1 MKFFQILL
9 VLVSPLLVSSSN
21 FNDNPRK
28 RQENP
33 SDEYP
38 EAKITRL
45 SGDETESLKPRETS
59 EFGPSSSNLAAIQ
72 RKRKENP
79 SNEES
84 GNKKARRTDFKAIR
98 SIYIDTPF
106 NGNDLIFEPNLA
118 RDMMIFGPNT
128 PIAFIEHI
136 QEKSALKHIAD
147 EIMQEE
153 LFESF
158 LRFLHDYPELKLDH
172 LEASF
177 VCKFLKFIMADG
189 STFADNLR
197 RLSNAYEYR
206 PSFLPH
212 LFSIPNDPGFD
223 NMFLEIV
230 KSVPNVSNDFIF
242 QSIGESFSFINPD
255 DYSEDEIQSIQQR
268 NRQYIE
274 EYERRET
281 SEFGPEFARLCS
293 DMISPDYK
301 ETKLTRK
308 FLKKMV
314 KFVNTDVED
323 EADPQLRAI
332 DYIKILSLIA
342 IKRGYP
348 KLFKQLQSL
357 IFGTNTCFRD
367 EDLPNGYFI
376 DEDLERVVKD
386 HPKFF
391 SSLPLDTFKIFLGSY
406 DPINLVL

>member
-9 VLVSPLLVSSSN
+9 VLVSPLLVSSSD
-21 FNDNPRK
+21 FNDNP
-28 RQENP
+28 
-33 SDEYP
+33 
-38 EAKITRL
+38 
-45 SGDETESLKPRETS
+45 
-59 EFGPSSSNLAAIQ
+59 

-84 GNKKARRTDFKAIR
+84 TNKIVILDYKAIR
-98 SIYIDTPF
+98 SAYIDTPYA
-106 NGNDLIFEPNLA
+106 GKDPILEPNLA
-118 RDMMIFGPNT
+118 WDNMLFKPYT
-128 PIAFIEHI
+128 PMAFKKYIHDT
-136 QEKSALKHIAD
+136 SALNHIAN
-147 EIMQEE
+147 EIMREKR
-153 LFESF
+153 FESF
-158 LRFLHDYPELKLDH
+158 LKFLHDHPELKLNH

-197 RLSNAYEYR
+197 RLSNAYDYR

-212 LFSIPNDPGFD
+212 LFSIPNAPGFD

-274 EYERRET
+274 DYERRET
-281 SEFGPEFARLCS
+281 SKFGPEFARLCS
-293 DMISPDYK
+293 DMISSDYTDT
-301 ETKLTRK
+301 ELTDE
-308 FLKKMV
+308 FLTTMV
-314 KFVNTDVED
+314 VFVNTNIKNES
-323 EADPQLRAI
+323 DPQFRAI

-348 KLFKQLQSL
+348 NLFKQLQSI
-357 IFGTNTCFRD
+357 IFGKNGYFYD
-367 EDLPNGYFI
+367 ELFPNGYFQ
-376 DEDLERVVKD
+376 DEELERVVKD
-386 HPKFF
+386 HPMFF
-391 SSLPLDTFKIFLGSY
+391 SSLPSDTFKIFLASY
-406 DPINLVL
+406 EPLNLLERKVLKFEDAPLWLKVCKEK

>member
-9 VLVSPLLVSSSN
+9 VLVSPLLVCSSD
-21 FNDNPRK
+21 FNNNP
-28 RQENP
+28 
-33 SDEYP
+33 
-38 EAKITRL
+38 
-45 SGDETESLKPRETS
+45 
-59 EFGPSSSNLAAIQ
+59 
-72 RKRKENP
+72 RKRKENS
-79 SNEES
+79 SNGES
-84 GNKKARRTDFKAIR
+84 KNKIVILDYKAIR
-98 SIYIDTPF
+98 SAYIDTPYA
-106 NGNDLIFEPNLA
+106 GQDPILEPNLA
-118 RDMMIFGPNT
+118 WDNMLFKPYT
-128 PIAFIEHI
+128 PMAFKKYIHGT
-136 QEKSALKHIAD
+136 SALNRIAQ
-147 EIMQEE
+147 EIMQEKR
-153 LFESF
+153 FESF
-158 LRFLHDYPELKLDH
+158 LKFLHDYPKLKLYH

-189 STFADNLR
+189 STFADNLL
-197 RLSNAYEYR
+197 RLSQAYEDR
-206 PSFLPH
+206 LSFLPH
-212 LFSIPNDPGFD
+212 LFSIPNAPGFD
-223 NMFLEIV
+223 KMFLEIV
-230 KSVPNVSNDFIF
+230 ESVPNVSNDFIF

-293 DMISPDYK
+293 DMISPDFK
-301 ETKLTRK
+301 DTKLTRK

-323 EADPQLRAI
+323 ESDPQLRAI

-357 IFGTNTCFRD
+357 IFGTNEYFYD
-367 EDLPNGYFI
+367 ESFPNGYFI

-391 SSLPLDTFKIFLGSY
+391 SSLPLNTFKIFLASY
-406 DPINLVL
+406 KPSDLLEHKVLGLEHGPIIYDLNHGIYENHQN